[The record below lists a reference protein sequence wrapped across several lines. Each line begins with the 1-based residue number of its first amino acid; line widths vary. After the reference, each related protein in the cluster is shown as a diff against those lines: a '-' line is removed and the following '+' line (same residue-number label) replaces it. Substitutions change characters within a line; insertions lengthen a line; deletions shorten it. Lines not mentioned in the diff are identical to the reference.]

1 MDFFTGGRLR
11 PLLLATLL
19 PLLLL
24 GSHGARAASMLEAIE
39 GTRGTRGTIS
49 FYGGLLTSPCSLMP
63 DSQEQA
69 IGLGEVN
76 AATFQNAGD
85 QSIPVHF
92 RLSFRHC
99 LLGAR
104 AVVDSPTGQRN
115 GEATRLYL
123 QGEQAATLI
132 FLGDSDIHNPDLLR
146 LTGGTQGIG
155 LRLKDDQGRALSIN
169 QQSRAYTL
177 QPGNNTRWF
186 SAQLESTQRY
196 TQANRF
202 GGIVHV
208 QIVYL

>member
-1 MDFFTGGRLR
+1 MEIFTGGRLR

-24 GSHGARAASMLEAIE
+24 GSCGARAVSMLEAIE
-39 GTRGTRGTIS
+39 GTSGTVS
-49 FYGGLLTSPCSLMP
+49 FYGGLLTSPCSLTP
-63 DSQEQA
+63 DSQDQA
-69 IGLGEVN
+69 ISLGEVS
-76 AATFQNAGD
+76 AAAFQNAGD
-85 QSIPVHF
+85 QSVPVRF

-104 AVVDSPTGQRN
+104 AVVDSPTGQRDA
-115 GEATRLYL
+115 EATRLYL

-132 FLGDSDIHNPDLLR
+132 FLGDSDVHNPDLLK
-146 LTGGTQGIG
+146 LSGGVQGIG
-155 LRLKDDQGRALSIN
+155 LRLKDGQGRALSIN
-169 QQSRAYTL
+169 QQSRPYIL
-177 QPGNNTRWF
+177 QPGNNTLWF

-202 GGIVHV
+202 GGVVHV